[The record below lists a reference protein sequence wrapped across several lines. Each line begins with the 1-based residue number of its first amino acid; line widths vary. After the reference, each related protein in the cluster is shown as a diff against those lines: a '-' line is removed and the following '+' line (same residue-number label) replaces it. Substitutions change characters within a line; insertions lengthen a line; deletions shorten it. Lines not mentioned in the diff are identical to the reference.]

1 MHAAAHP
8 LPALLQAED
17 AASVSLAPL
26 VRPPARPPPP
36 PAPATLPHSQHTLHA
51 PQPPNNRRRG
61 AAAWTEL
68 EHLDARGK
76 AKNTLKV
83 PEDVLGELKKKCKS
97 LDTAMGADPN
107 DETNRAGLAGVTKA
121 KKK

>member
-1 MHAAAHP
+1 VHAAAHP

-17 AASVSLAPL
+17 AASVRWRPSCARLA
-26 VRPPARPPPP
+26 RPPARARPSP
-36 PAPATLPHSQHTLHA
+36 THITHSHA

-83 PEDVLGELKKKCKS
+83 SEDVLGELKKKCKS